1 MVSLPAHKTKIVAT
15 KGPASGSPRLLE
27 RMIGAGMNIA
37 RLNFSHGDFGIL
49 TQQPTGNDPESND
62 RMEIINL

>member
-15 KGPASGSPRLLE
+15 KGPASSWPRLLE

-37 RLNFSHGDFGIL
+37 RLNFSHGDFAIL
-49 TQQPTGNDPESND
+49 TQQPTANDPKSND